1 MKEITGFIAALHLA
15 AKALQFYTA
24 EHPRGVEAL
33 STLDQS
39 INAVLAKRPRL
50 SLSVANGTL
59 LLDSQPLVAEAT
71 HEKASLRSVAKELE
85 ARNLGGL
92 IITKG
97 VTYRELTELVR
108 LVLMKPQQIQ
118 DAGGPVEIF
127 RRADVIHVR
136 ASHVRYEAVAEG
148 EEVVRSGS
156 VVRIDESDAGAPLAL
171 LLRRF
176 LLREKAEGG
185 GTTAPEEVSSLSDAV
200 ASPASARELLQQAL
214 AGATPETQLAILLS
228 VKKLPDGAM
237 REALYGPMQDA
248 LVGGGGGGGLG
259 SGEGGLLA
267 QLLAGGSADSQVELL
282 RARVAEL
289 GISREQLDEVLS
301 VVGWEKLSA
310 NEKIEKLLTG
320 NRIYDFPSEKLIVF
334 VRELLETGR
343 KEEAYR
349 LLECYGHGLGHDALS
364 IRRSIA
370 DTLGQMTAFIVDPG
384 VSPQIEQLF
393 LRVILNHFVRETDA
407 RMHTTLAEAAASL
420 IAALAASGRSDVALQ
435 TLNRLDA
442 AIGVAPPD
450 APVRRTYESMDR
462 ALNDPRRA
470 SQIVGQILTTDGEQF
485 TRAII
490 PLVVHFG
497 TALSP
502 HLIEALANEE
512 ERNRRGRLIKALKSI
527 GRPAHPFLLEAL
539 QSPTWY
545 VVRNTLNVLGDIGER
560 EHVTAIG
567 QRLQHSD
574 PRVRRAAAR
583 TLGKIRGEE
592 GEALLTSAIR
602 DRDLETQNEVLLCL
616 GSMKAQG
623 SVSAICDLVKSRGEE
638 KVRETALATLGQIGS
653 DAAVPSL
660 GEILRPKGLFARE
673 SLTIRTAAAK
683 ALAAIG
689 TPDAREI
696 LRNAVATETD
706 RAAKD
711 AFAKFVS

>member
-1 MKEITGFIAALHLA
+1 MSEITGFISALHLA

-24 EHPRGVEAL
+24 EHPRGIEAL

-59 LLDSQPLVAEAT
+59 LLDGQPLVAEAP
-71 HEKASLRSVAKELE
+71 HEKASVRAVAKELE
-85 ARNLGGL
+85 ARHLGGL

-97 VTYRELTELVR
+97 VNYRELMELVR

-118 DAGGPVEIF
+118 NAGGPEEIF

-136 ASHVRYEAVAEG
+136 ASNVRYEAVSEG
-148 EEVVRSGS
+148 EEIVRSGS

-176 LLREKAEGG
+176 LLREKGEGG
-185 GTTAPEEVSSLSDAV
+185 GATAPEEVSSLSDAL
-200 ASPASARELLQQAL
+200 ATPTSARELLQQAL

-228 VKKLPDGAM
+228 VKKLPDGTM
-237 REALYGPMQDA
+237 RDALYGPMQDA
-248 LVGGGGGGGLG
+248 LGGGGAGGVG

-267 QLLAGGSADSQVELL
+267 QLLAGGSTDSQVELL

-334 VRELLETGR
+334 IRELLEAGK
-343 KEEAYR
+343 KEDTYR
-349 LLECYGHGLGHDALS
+349 LLECYGLGLSHDALS

-384 VSPQIEQLF
+384 VGPQIEQLF
-393 LRVILNHFVRETDA
+393 LRVILNHFMRETDP

-527 GRPAHPFLLEAL
+527 GKPAHPFLLEAL

-560 EHVTAIG
+560 EHVAAIG

-583 TLGKIRGEE
+583 TLGKIRGEA

-623 SVSAICDLVKSRGEE
+623 SVSAICDLAKSRGEE

-653 DAAVPSL
+653 DTAVPAL

-683 ALAAIG
+683 ALATIG
-689 TPDAREI
+689 TPEAREI

-711 AFAKFVS
+711 AFAKFVV